1 MNSAT
6 KKEKDSSI
14 LRSSLV
20 GNASDDGTNLLVL
33 YHHCLVSVDYSTVH
47 RVASNMSI
55 CQNLSMQ
62 FSVADTKS
70 SLKKQNNVL
79 NRIRSM

>member
-20 GNASDDGTNLLVL
+20 GNASDNGTNLLVL

-47 RVASNMSI
+47 RVANNMSI
-55 CQNLSMQ
+55 CQNLSNAVLGCRHKK
-62 FSVADTKS
+62 FSQEA
-70 SLKKQNNVL
+70 KQ
-79 NRIRSM
+79 RSE